1 MNYRYTFGTHYQNE
15 ADASVVL
22 FRSGRGETHAST
34 RPRPDALLP
43 TCQAASVAKT
53 GIETRPR
60 QNPSSANCSVVDGA
74 PEGVSVTCDRTA
86 SLCMPKIFADTSAAA
101 GVSSSGRKPV
111 PRKMPMLRK
120 GGIQVLVLSRPGG
133 LRGQKG
139 WLRRLAGGLFGATPY
154 SGKPARDGSLARAS
168 QSLGAPAA
176 CHGGEYRKNKWK
188 QNSPSSWKD
197 RFAIGQAVGLTAGL
211 TSGDPHSALCGPE
224 RPLQGGHGRT
234 KCQT

>member
-15 ADASVVL
+15 ADANVVL

-120 GGIQVLVLSRPGG
+120 GGIQVLVLSRLGG

-139 WLRRLAGGLFGATPY
+139 WLRRLAGGCSVPPHTL
-154 SGKPARDGSLARAS
+154 GSLALATEAWLGRHKALVHQQRAMV
-168 QSLGAPAA
+168 
-176 CHGGEYRKNKWK
+176 EN
-188 QNSPSSWKD
+188 
-197 RFAIGQAVGLTAGL
+197 IGR
-211 TSGDPHSALCGPE
+211 TSGSRTLPVLGKIVSLSAKLWA
-224 RPLQGGHGRT
+224 
-234 KCQT
+234 